1 MLEIGNK
8 IPEILGTD
16 QDGKIHTAKDYHGKK
31 LIIFFYPKASTPGC
45 TAQACNL
52 RDEYT
57 YFLENNFAI
66 LGVSADEPLKQL
78 RFKEKNTLPFPLIAD
93 TDKKLIEHFG
103 VWGNK
108 KFMGREFMGIL
119 RTTFII
125 NTEGVIENIISK
137 VKTKEHAQQ
146 IRNL

>member
-16 QDGKIHTAKDYHGKK
+16 QDGKIHTAQDYHGKK

>member
-78 RFKEKNTLPFPLIAD
+78 RFKEKNTLPFPIIAD